1 MFHLSHNKYFNVDHL
16 NCKFTDFFN
25 KNNLINETFAKINDI
40 KIKHLYV
47 ILPGLINIGSVDK
60 KEIQILSTIFLR
72 YTEKLNFE
80 DLIKMGYFFSIA
92 DYENILLYKKLL
104 DVINTQMLCIKNLLD
119 GNDDMRN
126 LIGILDTNYVD
137 NLEKNVIKLK
147 DKIRKNNIIS

>member
-1 MFHLSHNKYFNVDHL
+1 LFHLSHNKYFNVDHL